1 MSKPFLYFDTET
13 TDAQIKDIIQLAFV
27 TDSDVKLNLYFK
39 PQQKISFSAMAVHHI
54 TPEFLED
61 KKTFE
66 ETPLPLEDLDP
77 EFIGETL
84 IDYLKFL
91 SEKYIWVA
99 HNVEFDLEVL
109 NRRDIKISQ
118 YICTLKLARNFLCEG
133 EHDLE
138 SYSLQ
143 FLRYY
148 LGLYK
153 KENSDHNTAHD
164 ALSDVYFLRD
174 LFHYI
179 QENSK
184 LTTENMMLITK
195 EPQYMRQ
202 MSFGKYAGKTL
213 EDIARIDKEYLKWV
227 EDTMSDKPD
236 LVWNVKRVLGSGLT
250 LFN

>member
-13 TDAQIKDIIQLAFV
+13 TDANIKDIIQLAFV
-27 TDSDVKLNLYFK
+27 TDSETRLNLFFK
-39 PQQKISFSAMAVHHI
+39 PKQEIAFAAMAVHHI
-54 TPEFLED
+54 TPEDLED
-61 KKTFE
+61 KKLFE
-66 ETPLPLEDLDP
+66 DTKLPLENIDSD
-77 EFIGETL
+77 FTGNTL
-84 IDYLKFL
+84 NEYLKFL
-91 SEKYIWVA
+91 ADKYIWVA

-109 NRRDIKISQ
+109 NRKGIQIPN
-118 YICTLKLARNFLCEG
+118 YVCTLKLARNMFSEG

-138 SYSLQ
+138 SYALQ
-143 FLRYY
+143 YLRYY

-153 KENSDHNTAHD
+153 DEDKNHNTAHD

-179 QENSK
+179 QSHST
-184 LTTENMMLITK
+184 LSPENMMLITK

-213 EDIARIDKEYLKWV
+213 EDIARLDRGYLEWV
-227 EDTMSDKPD
+227 EETMTDKPD
-236 LVWNVKRVLGSGLT
+236 LLWNVRRVLSNDLR